1 MRSTAVC
8 IAFVLTYTSGS
19 FVAGLRY
26 IDPQAGSNGDISDKR
41 LDLTE
46 PSCDE
51 LRAMWRYT
59 KRQSRATKTGNG
71 YPMYGN
77 GYPFNPNIWPRNAMF
92 TDRIKLSRGYT
103 RDIVAPTRLKL
114 REELEG
120 RHAGRPR
127 SRAAGGAPIYG
138 RMVHKAPAGTRW
150 RNAMRGPLR
159 PKFGE
164 SYAQYFGKVNTGPYL
179 PNKQRTNFRVGG
191 GISSQVPP
199 QYGSFE
205 ELRNLVQAERA
216 HELQEQHR
224 ADEMEAKVTAFRDAK
239 DQINEEQLLNRQQWR
254 KQFSN
259 PIPIE
264 KTPKVNYDYNQRR
277 YNNLPITNIGQAWSR
292 SGPLSREYMLP

>member
-1 MRSTAVC
+1 MRSAAVC

-26 IDPQAGSNGDISDKR
+26 IDPQAGSNGDIGDKR

-59 KRQSRATKTGNG
+59 KRQSRAAKTTNG
-71 YPMYGN
+71 YPMYS
-77 GYPFNPNIWPRNAMF
+77 FNPNIWPRTAVF
-92 TDRIKLSRGYT
+92 PDRIKLSRGYT

-138 RMVHKAPAGTRW
+138 RMVHKAPAGNRL
-150 RNAMRGPLR
+150 RNAMRMSPARMKIIENLSR
-159 PKFGE
+159 HFGT
-164 SYAQYFGKVNTGPYL
+164 VNTGPYT
-179 PNKQRTNFRVGG
+179 PNNRRTSFRVGG
-191 GISSQVPP
+191 ISPQVP
-199 QYGSFE
+199 QAGSFE
-205 ELRNLVQAERA
+205 TLKNLLQAERA
-216 HELQEQHR
+216 RELQEQHL
-224 ADEMEAKVTAFRDAK
+224 AEEMIAKAAAFRESK
-239 DQINEEQLLNRQQWR
+239 DQINEEQHLKQQSR

-259 PIPIE
+259 PSLQSTLLE
-264 KTPKVNYDYNQRR
+264 MTPKVNYDYNQRGR
-277 YNNLPITNIGQAWSR
+277 YNNAPNIGQAWSR